1 MSAAAAAAGA
11 DMAMNDNEL
20 SSRDVTG
27 TVDVS
32 DPEAV
37 CAAVVAILQ
46 RRYTGSD
53 AAPIERLFADF
64 ARLYRGAYP
73 GFFACDTQYH
83 DMQHVL
89 DVTLAAV
96 RLIDGYDAS
105 QPAFQQLGA
114 ELATVGVAVALFH
127 DAGYIR
133 RKGDTRHLYGAEYTR
148 IHVSRSARFLAE
160 YLPTIGLARMAP
172 IAAKLVHY
180 TGYEFKPDD
189 IELPDSRQRVLGTLI
204 GSADV
209 MAQMADRE
217 YLEKCRD
224 RLYGEFELGGMTRVR
239 DASGAERVLYAS
251 PADLLRQTPDFIRR
265 TVSERLE
272 QLLGGVYR
280 YFAVHFGG
288 RNLYLEAIERN
299 RRHLE
304 RLLAAKDDQLLQRGS
319 LRSPSHDPFAECAET
334 R

>member
-1 MSAAAAAAGA
+1 
-11 DMAMNDNEL
+11 MAMTEL
-20 SSRDVTG
+20 ELFSRDVTG

-46 RRYTGSD
+46 RRYPRAE
-53 AAPIERLFADF
+53 AAPIERLFTDF
-64 ARLYRGAYP
+64 ARLYRGEYP

-83 DMQHVL
+83 DIQHVL

-105 QPAFQQLGA
+105 QPAFQQLGL
-114 ELATVGVAVALFH
+114 ELATVGIAVALFH

-160 YLPTIGLARMAP
+160 YLPAIGLARVAS

-189 IELPDSRQRVLGTLI
+189 MDLPDGRQRVLGALI

-209 MAQMADRE
+209 MAQMADRA

-224 RLYGEFELGGMTRVR
+224 RLYVEFELGGMTRVR
-239 DASGAERVLYAS
+239 DASGAERVLYSS
-251 PADLLRQTPDFIRR
+251 PADLLRQTPDFIQR

-272 QLLGGVYR
+272 QLFGGVYR

-288 RNLYLEAIERN
+288 PNLYLEAIERN

-304 RLLAAKDDQLLQRGS
+304 RLLATNDDQLLQRGS
-319 LRSPSHDPFAECAET
+319 LRGPEFAPSN
-334 R
+334 